1 MLLVAAFAL
10 GQALGQAQPVV
21 PGLLHERHGLD
32 AAGQGRVLIE
42 ELRCA
47 WCHKGPV
54 KRKLGPN
61 LSAVGARVDAGYL
74 KQFLLDPHTAD
85 PGTQMPDILGVVP
98 EDERDTTADVL
109 THYLKSLSDE
119 KFSRATVDA
128 SMVGA
133 GKKLFEK
140 VGCITCHAPG
150 NGVGLKHVP
159 AKYGLDSLS
168 TFLFQPRHA
177 RPDGRM
183 PDMNL
188 TRDEARSIA
197 AFLLGAKELR
207 VTELKPN
214 PAKVQAGK
222 LVFRR
227 LNCTSCHKLP
237 NQKSQL
243 KLPMAELTAGK
254 GCLAET
260 PDGVP
265 NFNLSAAQR
274 ESIGKALAG
283 IEKPL
288 PDRQQI
294 QHTMTA
300 FNCTACHTRDGAGGA
315 GDARDGVSHDALRA
329 GDALNLLGGAAPQ
342 TSEGQRHDRR
352 AGRGVRRYASTYQ
365 SCHRGRHGRGPPLGR
380 LH

>member
-1 MLLVAAFAL
+1 MNFHVLLVAAFAL

-21 PGLLHERHGLD
+21 PGLLHEQHGLD

-54 KRKLGPN
+54 KRKLGPD

-74 KQFLLDPHTAD
+74 KYFLLDPHTAD
-85 PGTQMPDILGVVP
+85 PGTQMPDILGMVP

-109 THYLKSLSDE
+109 TYYLKSLSDE
-119 KFSRATVDA
+119 KFSRADVGA
-128 SMVGA
+128 SMVGE

-140 VGCITCHAPG
+140 VGCISCHTPG
-150 NGVGLKHVP
+150 NGVGLKHVR

-222 LVFRR
+222 VVFRS
-227 LNCTSCHKLP
+227 LNCASCHKLP

-254 GCLAET
+254 GCLAEK

-265 NFNLSAAQR
+265 NFHLSTAQR

-294 QHTMTA
+294 
-300 FNCTACHTRDGAGGA
+300 
-315 GDARDGVSHDALRA
+315 
-329 GDALNLLGGAAPQ
+329 
-342 TSEGQRHDRR
+342 
-352 AGRGVRRYASTYQ
+352 
-365 SCHRGRHGRGPPLGR
+365 
-380 LH
+380 